1 MGKASRLIIRQAMRD
16 NEYPRVG
23 MPRMKKVDG
32 QFDEVIPIARHKE
45 TVFGRSIAQLG
56 FVIASAPLYL
66 VNTHDIEAQTTT
78 DLRHR
83 RVDILVQQETHRS
96 LRIRGPRDSEGQF
109 AADPFGRPL
118 VLAGKPRLNFVG
130 IEGIIR

>member
-1 MGKASRLIIRQAMRD
+1 MGQAGRLIIRQAMRD
-16 NEYPRVG
+16 NEHSSVG
-23 MPRMKKVDG
+23 MPRVKKVNG

-45 TVFGRSIAQLG
+45 TVFNRSIAQLG
-56 FVIASAPLYL
+56 LVIESISLYL
-66 VNTHDIEAQTTT
+66 VHTHDIEAQTPT

-96 LRIRGPRDSEGQF
+96 LRIRGPRDSERQF

-118 VLAGKPRLNFVG
+118 VLACQPCFNFIG
-130 IEGIIR
+130 IECIIR